1 MKIGP
6 NCEPNPSPD
15 FRPNSRPE
23 SPQFQTQFQ
32 TKVVDYFAAKSVANA
47 AELLRQGELVAFP
60 TETVY
65 GLGANALD
73 ATAVAKIYAAKGRP
87 SDNPL
92 IVHIAD
98 EADAEPLAVVSPLAK
113 ELMAAFWPGPLTLVL
128 PARNIVPKVVTG
140 GLDTVGIRMPAHP
153 AALLMLREAGVPI
166 AAPSANISGRPSPTT
181 ADHVIE
187 DLSGKIPLIIDG
199 GAAISGLEST
209 VLDLSSPIPAILR
222 PGVITAEALAPFI
235 PGISEETR
243 LPDGGIARA
252 PGMKYRHYAPKA
264 PVILCPPD
272 RIYQTYCTEL
282 ERALSAGNI
291 SPKIAIL
298 ATMQG
303 LTGLAKAENCFLL
316 GENPEESA
324 QNLFAALR
332 WTDEINADLVIAESF
347 PEKGIGIALMNRLKK
362 AAHAF

>member
-1 MKIGP
+1 METRII
-6 NCEPNPSPD
+6 
-15 FRPNSRPE
+15 
-23 SPQFQTQFQ
+23 
-32 TKVVDYFAAKSVANA
+32 DYFAAKSVGDA
-47 AELLRQGELVAFP
+47 AELLRRGETVAFP

-73 ATAVAKIYAAKGRP
+73 PDAVAKIYAAKGRP

-98 EADAEPLAVVSPLAK
+98 TAQADELAEVSDLARQ
-113 ELMAAFWPGPLTLVL
+113 LMDAFWPGPLTLVL
-128 PARNIVPKVVTG
+128 PARDCIPRIVTG

-153 AALLMLREAGVPI
+153 AALMMLRQAALPI

-181 ADHVIE
+181 ADHVAE
-187 DLSGKIPLIIDG
+187 DLSGRIPLIIDG

-209 VLDLSSPIPAILR
+209 VLDLASPIPAILR

-264 PVILCPPD
+264 PVLLCPPNE
-272 RIYQTYCTEL
+272 IYSTYCA
-282 ERALSAGNI
+282 ALQEFYADTANEGKDE
-291 SPKIAIL
+291 PKIAVL

-303 LTGLAKAENCFLL
+303 LTGMAKAEHCFLL
-316 GENPEESA
+316 GENAEEAA

-347 PEKGIGIALMNRLKK
+347 PEKGVGIALMNRLKK
-362 AAHAF
+362 AAKEF

>member
-1 MKIGP
+1 METRII
-6 NCEPNPSPD
+6 
-15 FRPNSRPE
+15 
-23 SPQFQTQFQ
+23 
-32 TKVVDYFAAKSVANA
+32 DYFAAKSVGNA
-47 AELLRQGELVAFP
+47 AELLRRGETVAFP

-73 ATAVAKIYAAKGRP
+73 PDAVARIYAAKGRP

-98 EADAEPLAVVSPLAK
+98 TAQADELAEVSDLARQ
-113 ELMAAFWPGPLTLVL
+113 LMEAFWPGPLTLVL
-128 PARNIVPKVVTG
+128 PARPCIPRIVTG

-153 AALLMLREAGVPI
+153 AALLMLREAGVPV
-166 AAPSANISGRPSPTT
+166 AAPSANLSGRPSPTT
-181 ADHVIE
+181 ADHVWE
-187 DLSGKIPLIIDG
+187 DLSGRIPLIIDG

-209 VLDLSSPIPAILR
+209 VLDLTSPVPAILR

-243 LPDGGIARA
+243 LPDGGVARA

-264 PVILCPPD
+264 QVILCRPQD
-272 RIYQTYCTEL
+272 IYDTYC
-282 ERALSAGNI
+282 RALQQFFAAGNTE
-291 SPKIAIL
+291 PKIAVL

-303 LTGLAKAENCFLL
+303 LTGMAKAEHCFLL
-316 GENPEESA
+316 GENPEEAA

-332 WTDEINADLVIAESF
+332 WTDEINADLVLAESF
-347 PEKGIGIALMNRLKK
+347 PEKGVGIALMNRLKK
-362 AAHAF
+362 AAKAL